1 MLRQST
7 LADESPQLLHPFFV
21 VSACCLD
28 MMVWHFY
35 RGLKEAMS
43 GDQIRQWSNLM
54 QVSSPVNRA
63 ESRGFRPGRKT
74 ATAAATR
81 GTAENGANAPL
92 ATDVMKIRGCRVSAP
107 LMQPWGECCRIVEWI
122 NRNGEYSC
130 VAVPGAATVAEIRER
145 VRMHRNG
152 QRHTLADD
160 PSAPAG
166 RGRLRRG

>member
-1 MLRQST
+1 MI
-7 LADESPQLLHPFFV
+7 
-21 VSACCLD
+21 
-28 MMVWHFY
+28 VWHFY
-35 RGLKEAMS
+35 GGLNEAMS

-81 GTAENGANAPL
+81 GTVENGANASL

-160 PSAPAG
+160 PSTPAG

>member
-1 MLRQST
+1 
-7 LADESPQLLHPFFV
+7 
-21 VSACCLD
+21 
-28 MMVWHFY
+28 MVWHFH
-35 RGLKEAMS
+35 RGLKEAMP

-63 ESRGFRPGRKT
+63 ESRGSRPGRKT
-74 ATAAATR
+74 VAAAATR
-81 GTAENGANAPL
+81 GTAKNGVSATL
-92 ATDVMKIRGCRVSAP
+92 ATDVVKIRGCRVSAP
-107 LMQPWGECCRIVEWI
+107 VMQPWGECCRIVEWI

-145 VRMHRNG
+145 VRTHRNG

-160 PSAPAG
+160 PSTPAG